1 LKLNSVSLTFT
12 SDEITTAVRTAVAR
26 ASAANAQVPPEL
38 ASLALEIKD
47 GHLVIST
54 KKKIGFMPVTIS
66 ATVALRPAADAN
78 GIVVTLA
85 KISAGFV
92 GSEAIAAQVL
102 SQIGRSLTGVPGC
115 SVSGND
121 ITLTKEVLAARV
133 SWLSVPGKVN
143 RFGIEGDT
151 LEIDIGA

>member
-1 LKLNSVSLTFT
+1 MKLNQLSLSFS
-12 SDEITTAVRTAVAR
+12 SDEITQAVKTAVAR
-26 ASAANAQVPPEL
+26 ASAANAQVPAEL
-38 ASLALEIKD
+38 ADLAIEIKN

-54 KKKIGFMPVTIS
+54 KKKLGFMPVTIS
-66 ATVALRPAADAN
+66 ATVGLRPAANAD
-78 GIVVTLA
+78 GIVVTLS

-121 ITLTKEVLAARV
+121 ITITKEALAAKV
-133 SWLSVPGKVN
+133 PWLSVPGKVN

-151 LEIDIGA
+151 LEIAIG

>member
-1 LKLNSVSLTFT
+1 VKLNRLSLSFS
-12 SDEITTAVRTAVAR
+12 SDEITQAVQTAVSRAR
-26 ASAANAQVPPEL
+26 ATNAQIPPEL
-38 ASLALEIKD
+38 ADLALEIKD

-54 KKKIGFMPVTIS
+54 KKKLGFMPVTLS
-66 ATVALRPAADAN
+66 ATVSLRPAAAAD

-102 SQIGRSLTGVPGC
+102 SQVGRALTGVPGC

-121 ITLTKEVLAARV
+121 ITLTKDALAARV
-133 SWLSVPGKVN
+133 PWLSVPGPVN

-151 LEIDIGA
+151 LEIDIG

>member
-1 LKLNSVSLTFT
+1 MKLNQLSISFS
-12 SDEITTAVRTAVAR
+12 SDEITQAVKTAVAR

-38 ASLALEIKD
+38 ADLSLMIKG

-54 KKKIGFMPVTIS
+54 RKKIGFMPVTIS
-66 ATVALRPAADAN
+66 ATVALRPAADAD

-92 GSEAIAAQVL
+92 GSEAIAAQIL
-102 SQIGRSLTGVPGC
+102 SQVGRSLTGVPGC

-121 ITLTKEVLAARV
+121 ITLTKEVLAAKAP
-133 SWLSVPGKVN
+133 WLSVPGKIN

-151 LEIDIGA
+151 LEISIG